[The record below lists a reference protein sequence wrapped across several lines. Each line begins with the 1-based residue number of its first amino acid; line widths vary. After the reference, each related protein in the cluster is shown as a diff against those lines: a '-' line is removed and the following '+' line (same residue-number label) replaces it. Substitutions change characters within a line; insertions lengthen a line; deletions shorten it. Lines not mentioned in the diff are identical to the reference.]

1 MRLTPVPRAAGL
13 RLARDLPRM
22 AGGLPLLARGAT
34 VSDRYIRALVDHG
47 IRCVW
52 VEDELS
58 AGIEPAELL
67 PEPERAGAEAAV
79 RRVHEAA
86 RAAYASSRAL
96 PSDALRELPG
106 VTAELVDLAAAA
118 AGTTVGLIDI
128 APAERW
134 THRHPVNRAA
144 LGLLLATE
152 LFHRH
157 GWVDTTGAR
166 QFERAGER
174 LALLG
179 LGLLLADIGNVA
191 VPAEVLNRP
200 GPPSEAEWALIRRH
214 PEAGVALL
222 RRARRARASPAS
234 SPTTTSAPTG
244 PATRGA
250 CAAEDIHQFAAIA
263 AVADVFAAMTAERPY
278 RAALPPQRRGR
289 RRRAGRRDRVRP
301 RGRLGLPPRGRA
313 ASAGDGGRA
322 RRRAR
327 GRRGRGRRPHAGRAG
342 RALRRRRAARGHAHR
357 ARGVGRPRQPGGR
370 PPRRRARGILPAE
383 PPPLLAAQR
392 TSGGVP

>member
-1 MRLTPVPRAAGL
+1 VRLTPVPRAAGL

-58 AGIEPAELL
+58 AGIEPPELL
-67 PEPERAGAEAAV
+67 PEPERAAAEAAV

-118 AGTTVGLIDI
+118 AGTTVGFIDI

-157 GWVDTTGAR
+157 GWADTTGAR

-191 VPAEVLNRP
+191 VPPEVLNRP
-200 GPPSEAEWALIRRH
+200 GPPSDAEWALIRRH

-222 RRARRARASPAS
+222 PPRSTSPRVADVVADHHERADGTGYPRALR
-234 SPTTTSAPTG
+234 T
-244 PATRGA
+244 
-250 CAAEDIHQFAAIA
+250 EEIHQFAAIA
-263 AVADVFAAMTAERPY
+263 AVADAFAAMTAERPY
-278 RAALPPQRRGR
+278 RAALPPRTAFDTVVHG
-289 RRRAGRRDRVRP
+289 AGTAFDREVVSVFRHVVAP
-301 RGRLGLPPRGRA
+301 HPPGTEVVLA
-313 ASAGDGGRA
+313 D
-322 RRRAR
+322 
-327 GRRGRGRRPHAGRAG
+327 GRAG
-342 RALRRRRAARGHAHR
+342 VVAAVDARTPNVPVVRFADGERRVDTRT
-357 ARGVGRPRQPGGR
+357 
-370 PPRRRARGILPAE
+370 E
-383 PPPLLAAQR
+383 LA
-392 TSGGVP
+392 V